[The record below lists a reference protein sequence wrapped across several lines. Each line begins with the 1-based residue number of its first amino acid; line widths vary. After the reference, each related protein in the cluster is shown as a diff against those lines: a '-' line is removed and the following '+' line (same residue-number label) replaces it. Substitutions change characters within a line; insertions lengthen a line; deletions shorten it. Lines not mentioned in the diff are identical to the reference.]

1 VTKTGFGATSG
12 KNVDPIPLLAIHAN
26 CHEMGKTYNARML
39 FLFLERVFPCWQRR
53 VASLP
58 AGASYEAPHFRR
70 GFTLIERVK
79 NFRFAILDSRFPNNR
94 AIASSLQWRGS
105 AQSKI
110 ENRESKISR
119 APRGR
124 GFTLIELLTVI
135 AIIGILA
142 AIMIPTVGKVRE
154 SASSATT
161 LSNLRQLAMGA
172 RLYANEHKGIAPSIY
187 IGTDTCWAH
196 TLSQGGYLGGSAN
209 GDKALA
215 YKFYTTTF
223 INPAA
228 RRKESRGSNNGSFG
242 MNAFKSLLKGANLD
256 IIASPTRTIL
266 FADGKLP
273 DNSGTVDWAMTD
285 SGAGLTNIFPNTLS
299 GGFAHYAFVDG
310 SCKKIQAANPQD
322 RNSPPV
328 GLNTNIFFNPD
339 N

>member
-1 VTKTGFGATSG
+1 LPQNG
-12 KNVDPIPLLAIHAN
+12 KKRILLIRRNPQPYADKQKMNPDPYLHQQITIMPRH
-26 CHEMGKTYNARML
+26 
-39 FLFLERVFPCWQRR
+39 VFTCWQQSGY
-53 VASLP
+53 ALP
-58 AGASYEAPHFRR
+58 PTGGSYEPPARPHAFP
-70 GFTLIERVK
+70 TP
-79 NFRFAILDSRFPNNR
+79 SR
-94 AIASSLQWRGS
+94 
-105 AQSKI
+105 
-110 ENRESKISR
+110 
-119 APRGR
+119 R

-154 SASSATT
+154 SAASATT
-161 LSNLRQLAMGA
+161 LGNLRQLAIGT
-172 RLYANEHKGIAPSIY
+172 RLYANEHKGNAPSIY

-215 YKFYTTTF
+215 FKHYTTTF
-223 INPAA
+223 INPAV
-228 RRKESRGSNNGSFG
+228 RRKESRGSNYGSFG
-242 MNAFKSLLKGANLD
+242 MNVFKSLTKGANLD

-273 DNSGTVDWAMTD
+273 DNSGAVDWGMTD
-285 SGAGLTNIFPNTLS
+285 KGAGVTNTFPNTLS